1 MSGVILCLFYVLGLV
16 ATIVPWGGVLV
27 VGLAGV
33 AALVLPKVWKVGPR
47 PRIWLVAGL
56 VGFLASFYLQARSPR
71 PTATDISASIPPSAV
86 AAQEQV
92 VNVQGVVESAPR
104 LTRSQKAQFWLA
116 VSQLNGVTQANLASD
131 QGKPVTGK
139 LYVTVPLLQATG
151 LYPGQAIAITGNL
164 YKPKPA
170 ENPGAFD
177 FQAYLAREGCF
188 AALRGKQLEPVDRAQ
203 QPKWGWWQVR
213 QRIVQAQIRWLG
225 SPAGQL
231 LSSMVMGSRAV
242 DLPADVKDQFRKV
255 GLAHALAAS
264 GFQTSLILAVVL
276 GLTRRFP
283 ARAQFAIGITALTI
297 FVGLTGIEPSVL
309 RAAVMGAGAMLALVM
324 KRKVKPLG
332 SLLLAAVILLVINPL
347 WIWNLGFQLSFLA
360 TMGLL
365 VTVPPLTKW
374 FDWLPS
380 ALSPLIAVP
389 IAAYLWTLPLQL
401 YTFGVVSPYSI
412 PVNILT
418 TPLISILSLGGIVSA
433 LAAIVWM
440 PAGSALAWLMDYPLR
455 ALLAVVDFAS
465 GLTGS
470 EYATGTLPLA
480 LVLSL
485 YGLIGLVWLNPWWRS
500 RWWIAL
506 FLGAVLAIVPTWQTR
521 AMLFRVTVLAT
532 PNDPVMVVQDGGQTG
547 LINSGDETTAHF
559 TVLPFLQKAGI
570 NHLDW
575 AIATSSPSSIRN
587 GWTRVLERL
596 PIQTFYDTGLTRETP
611 LVGQTIQTSQRKRGT
626 YQALP
631 VNQPTQLGLT
641 TLQLISTEPMAL
653 QLQVQNQRW
662 LLLDDLQPGQQKE
675 LVKAN
680 RLPEVQVL
688 WWTGKPLDPGLLAIL
703 RPKVAIAS
711 ANAIDPN
718 TEAQLRRDQTQ
729 LYWTGRDGAL
739 QWTPDEG
746 FKTTLTANDN
756 EAPAL

>member
-1 MSGVILCLFYVLGLV
+1 MIL
-16 ATIVPWGGVLV
+16 
-27 VGLAGV
+27 GLAGL
-33 AALVLPKVWKVGPR
+33 AALGFPKVWKSGPR
-47 PRIWLVAGL
+47 PHIWLVAGL
-56 VGFLASFYLQARSPR
+56 VGLLASFYLQARSPH
-71 PTATDISASIPPSAV
+71 PAAHDISASIPTSEV

-92 VNVQGVVESAPR
+92 VNVQGLVDSVPHI
-104 LTRSQKAQFWLA
+104 TRSQKAQFWLA
-116 VSQLNGVTQANLASD
+116 VTQLNGVTQANLASD

-188 AALRGKQLEPVDRAQ
+188 AALRGKQVEPLDRDQ
-203 QPKWGWWQVR
+203 QPGWGWWQVR

-231 LSSMVMGSRAV
+231 LSSMVIGSRAV

-276 GLTRRFP
+276 GRTRRLP
-283 ARAQFAIGITALTI
+283 ARAQFAIGITALTV

-332 SLLLAAVILLVINPL
+332 SLLLTAVILLVINPL

-365 VTVPPLTKW
+365 VTVPPLTKRL
-374 FDWLPS
+374 DWLPS

-389 IAAYLWTLPLQL
+389 ISAYLWTLPLQL

-412 PVNILT
+412 PVNIIT

-440 PAGSALAWLMDYPLR
+440 PAGSALAWLLDYPTR

-465 GLTGS
+465 HLTGS
-470 EYATGTLPLA
+470 EYATGTLPLV
-480 LVLSL
+480 LVLLL

-506 FLGAVLAIVPTWQTR
+506 FLGAVLAIVPTWQAR
-521 AMLFRVTVLAT
+521 ATLFRVTVLAT
-532 PNDPVMVVQDGGQTG
+532 PSDPVMVVQAAGKTG
-547 LINSGDETTAHF
+547 LINSGDEATAHF
-559 TVLPFLQKAGI
+559 TVLPFLQKEGI

-575 AIATSSPSSIRN
+575 AIATNTQSSIGN
-587 GWTRVLERL
+587 GWTSLLARL
-596 PIQTFYDTGLTRETP
+596 PIQQFYDTGLTKETP
-611 LVGQTIQTSQRKRGT
+611 LAGQTIQSIQSKQGT
-626 YQALP
+626 YQTLP
-631 VNQPTQLGLT
+631 INQPTPLGSL
-641 TLQLISTEPMAL
+641 TLQLISTEPLAL

-680 RLPEVQVL
+680 RLPNVQVL

-703 RPKVAIAS
+703 QPKVAIAS
-711 ANAIDPN
+711 ASAIDAN
-718 TEAQLRRDQTQ
+718 TETQFHRDQTQ

-739 QWTPDEG
+739 QWTADEG